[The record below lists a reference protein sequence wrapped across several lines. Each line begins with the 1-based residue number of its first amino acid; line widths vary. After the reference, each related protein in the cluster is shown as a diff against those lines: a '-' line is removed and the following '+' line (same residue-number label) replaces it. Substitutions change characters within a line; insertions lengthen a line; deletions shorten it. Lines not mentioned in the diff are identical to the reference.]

1 MAKIEKG
8 IDTLKPCCDVGT
20 RLLSNSSIPSKA
32 MAMKLVL
39 AQSRL
44 QHKGRVGV
52 SCTEQNDSRKSTAS
66 QLCLRE
72 YRQRVFSVC
81 VFESIDTMFLSLCL
95 TESTDIVFGTLPTLA
110 WFSNASLY
118 FHPRQP
124 GLLITTKLGLERWL
138 SS

>member
-1 MAKIEKG
+1 MTQG
-8 IDTLKPCCDVGT
+8 NLQ
-20 RLLSNSSIPSKA
+20 LLSC
-32 MAMKLVL
+32 VL
-39 AQSRL
+39 
-44 QHKGRVGV
+44 
-52 SCTEQNDSRKSTAS
+52 EST
-66 QLCLRE
+66 
-72 YRQRVFSVC
+72 
-81 VFESIDTMFLSLCL
+81 DTMFLSLCL